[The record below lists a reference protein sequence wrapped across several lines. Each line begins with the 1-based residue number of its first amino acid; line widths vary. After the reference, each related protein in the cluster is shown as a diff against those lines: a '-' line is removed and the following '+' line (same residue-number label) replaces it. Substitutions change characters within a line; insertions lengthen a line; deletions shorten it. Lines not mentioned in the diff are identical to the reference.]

1 MKENENAE
9 WLEILLNLD
18 RQPVGVKFFHSK
30 EEYDDFNAPENEHI
44 RPYCIVVRRAS
55 EGINQKVCQLHSGC
69 MGAAWALGLA
79 EPTEEVLSG
88 RRREN
93 HGAYRDI
100 GVCRKI
106 SEHMVYMKHGTYGL
120 AVMPL
125 RNFTVAPDVVVIV
138 TNPFNGMRIA
148 QGYAYSHGHV
158 ENIVF
163 SGMQAICQECT
174 SLPYEESRINFSMLC
189 SGTRMLAKWKE
200 GELRIGM
207 PYLIFEDVIEGLKKT
222 VNPLERNKG
231 KEIIANKL
239 QKSELNE
246 PGDFA
251 IKYNS
256 NYDDNAYKG
265 GSAKIKL
272 S

>member
-1 MKENENAE
+1 MNVNENAE
-9 WLEILLNLD
+9 WVEILLNLD
-18 RQPVGVKFFHSK
+18 RKAVGVKFFHSK
-30 EEYDDFNAPENEHI
+30 EEYDDFDAPENQHI
-44 RPYCIVVRRAS
+44 RPYCIVVKRAS
-55 EGINQKVCQLHSGC
+55 EGKSQKICQRHSGC
-69 MGAAWALGLA
+69 MGAAWALGLD
-79 EPTEEVLSG
+79 EPTKEVLSG

-93 HGAYRDI
+93 HGAYRDL

-106 SEHMVYMKHGTYGL
+106 SKHMVYMQHGTCGI

-125 RNFTVAPDVVVIV
+125 ENFSVAPDVVIMV

-189 SGTRMLAKWKE
+189 SGTRMVAKWNE
-200 GELRIGM
+200 DELGIGM
-207 PYLIFEDVIEGLKKT
+207 PYRVFEDVIDGLKKT
-222 VNPLERNKG
+222 VNPLERNNG
-231 KEIIANKL
+231 KEKIANKL
-239 QKSELNE
+239 QKSEFNE
-246 PGDFA
+246 PSDLT

-265 GSAKIKL
+265 GSAKI
-272 S
+272 